1 MMFYPDK
8 DKGFRETHR
17 VLTPGGRHVFSVAD
31 TGRYNTYLPIVN
43 DAVCR
48 YFTSDPPTRM
58 LAPLSYSQVDPIK
71 DSLLAAGFTD
81 IRLTV
86 LTQHRQVADFANFAR
101 GFVFGTPILH
111 DIRERATRPPEA
123 IVEEVAA
130 ALRQTFGPEPTT
142 IPIQALVFE
151 ARRE

>member
-1 MMFYPDK
+1 
-8 DKGFRETHR
+8 
-17 VLTPGGRHVFSVAD
+17 
-31 TGRYNTYLPIVN
+31 
-43 DAVCR
+43 
-48 YFTSDPPTRM
+48 M

-86 LTQHRQVADFANFAR
+86 LTQHREVADFASFAR

-111 DIRERATRPPEA
+111 DIRERATRLPEA
-123 IVEEVAA
+123 IVEEVVA
-130 ALRQTFGPEPTT
+130 ALRRAFGPEPTT